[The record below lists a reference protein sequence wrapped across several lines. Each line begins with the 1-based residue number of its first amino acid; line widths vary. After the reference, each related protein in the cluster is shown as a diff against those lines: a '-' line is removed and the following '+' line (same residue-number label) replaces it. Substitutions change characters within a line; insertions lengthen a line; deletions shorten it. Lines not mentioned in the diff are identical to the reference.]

1 MTFTL
6 TLKRSEV
13 SGHAGAIQGVSLID
27 IGRSLINVVT
37 VLALHTQGGNGGAR
51 RGSCTTQRPQVR
63 MLSPLPV
70 SPLPVSPPP
79 LSPPPAEMP
88 FVNGLVNPSA
98 ARRVNDPPNSDD
110 QECQNDIVLTPKL

>member
-1 MTFTL
+1 
-6 TLKRSEV
+6 
-13 SGHAGAIQGVSLID
+13 
-27 IGRSLINVVT
+27 
-37 VLALHTQGGNGGAR
+37 
-51 RGSCTTQRPQVR
+51 

-98 ARRVNDPPNSDD
+98 ARRVVFNDPPNSDD
-110 QECQNDIVLTPKL
+110 QKCQNDVVLTPKLAFKAAGSLVSSPPLKGR